1 MSIES
6 PERMLRKEAVA
17 AEEPAWWLLGPYDT
31 AIAVPSWPAPITV
44 RTGRFSLGALN
55 ALRIFVTDTP
65 TIITVGSF
73 CEFGQSSLVIV
84 GGNHRNESLLNF
96 TFGDYGLKFFSALP
110 DTDKPIVL
118 TKNDGSPT
126 YIGDNVMVSDRA
138 IIIGGNSI
146 GYGSVIGAGAVVASD
161 CKPLGIYAGVPARLI
176 KYRYADRRMRET
188 RPSLV

>member
-1 MSIES
+1 
-6 PERMLRKEAVA
+6 MLRKEAVA

-31 AIAVPSWPAPITV
+31 AIAVPSWPAPVTV
-44 RTGRFSLGALN
+44 RAGRFSLGALN

-126 YIGDNVMVSDRA
+126 YIGDNVMVSLLCRA
-138 IIIGGNSI
+138 RGRER
-146 GYGSVIGAGAVVASD
+146 YLQCAS
-161 CKPLGIYAGVPARLI
+161 CPLGRDGRLNDRYPAI
-176 KYRYADRRMRET
+176 VDPPGCA
-188 RPSLV
+188 RPA